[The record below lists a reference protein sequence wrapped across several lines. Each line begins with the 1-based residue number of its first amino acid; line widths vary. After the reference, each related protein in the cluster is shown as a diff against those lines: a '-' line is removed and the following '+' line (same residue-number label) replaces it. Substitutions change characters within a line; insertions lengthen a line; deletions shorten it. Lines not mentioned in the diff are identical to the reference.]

1 MSNPFD
7 YFDKIVC
14 ICEHSEISRWQ
25 SVSVEFKKFGIDNRV
40 TRFGVKIDQ
49 KTIQKFF
56 DKNKKLCKK
65 SFCHWSVLN
74 EARHEKRKNVL
85 IFESDIK
92 FIENDFKSLTKSI
105 DYIKSKKW
113 KLFYLGGVPHNIFE
127 IHTQSVFSGSLCQAH
142 AYAVNGNYF
151 DEIIAKIQTSDLPID
166 QVYRRDKKYNI
177 AEYSFATIPRFAI
190 QNDTNKKTRK
200 NYSNIM
206 WKKIVDP
213 MITMYNEKYKIITTP
228 CDHASVP
235 DRKIL
240 NNFKKSCDEV
250 GILAS
255 HGHIKNVLINCEKKY
270 PILNEIHKVIST
282 NFDCWYINNNSVVIK
297 DFRNYIKN
305 LIKHYDLIILSS
317 TIYNT
322 NLTRFKKILSINFC
336 VVKSSNL
343 TKKLFDT
350 THAVDPLYKGRCVEE
365 VYFNSKLNMKDY
377 SDLRVKVLSESDF
390 ANSMN
395 NKGCFGKKLNPYIV
409 NYDESMFKNNTSQEK
424 IQNMKQNK
432 HWVLES

>member
-1 MSNPFD
+1 MNNPFD

-14 ICEHSEISRWQ
+14 ICEHSETHRWQ
-25 SVSVEFKKFGIDNRV
+25 SAGVEFKKFGIDNRV
-40 TRFGVKIDQ
+40 ARFGATITTKLIEKDLGKNSKI
-49 KTIQKFF
+49 
-56 DKNKKLCKK
+56 CKK

-85 IFESDIK
+85 IFESDVK

-127 IHTQSVFSGSLCQAH
+127 IHTKSVFSGSLCQAH

-151 DEIIAKIQTSDLPID
+151 DEIIEKIQTSDLPID

-190 QNDTNKKTRK
+190 QNDMNKKTRK

-213 MITMYNEKYKIITTP
+213 MIAMYNEKYQIITTS
-228 CDHASVP
+228 CIHASVP

-255 HGHIKNVLINCEKKY
+255 HGHIKNVSINCEKKY
-270 PILNEIHKVIST
+270 SILNEIHKVIST
-282 NFDCWYINNNSVVIK
+282 NVDCWYINNNSVVIK

-305 LIKHYDLIILSS
+305 LIKHYDVIIQSS
-317 TIYNT
+317 TVFNT

-350 THAVDPLYKGRCVEE
+350 NHKLDPVYRGRRAEE
-365 VYFNSKLNMKDY
+365 VYFNSKLNMKEY
-377 SDLRVKVLSESDF
+377 NNLRVKVLNDSDF
-390 ANSMN
+390 ANIMN
-395 NKGCFGKKLNPYIV
+395 NKGCFGKQLNPYIV
-409 NYDESMFKNNTSQEK
+409 NYDESMFKNNTSKEK